1 MNRLL
6 ALLLLVSPFASAPA
20 FAPAAFAPAAFAQA
34 AAPNP
39 SFNLVN
45 KSAQPIRELYVSPS
59 GHSNF
64 GQNRLPN
71 GPIAPGAR
79 FAVRLLAD
87 GNCVFDVRAVYADG
101 THEDRRTLDTCTAD
115 DVTVGAPAGTAPRS
129 AAKEADD
136 PSFRLTNRGTQAVL
150 ELYATPTGKP
160 RGENLLVDS
169 PLPPKS
175 SRVIT
180 LDRALGCRFDLRVVL
195 ADKSAKQRRATDL
208 CRITDLP
215 VP

>member
-6 ALLLLVSPFASAPA
+6 ALLLLLSPFASAP
-20 FAPAAFAPAAFAQA
+20 AFAQA

-45 KSAQPIRELYVSPS
+45 RSAQPIRELYVSPS

-87 GNCVFDVRAVYADG
+87 GNCVFDIRAVYADG
-101 THEDRRTLDTCTAD
+101 THEDRRTLNTCTAD
-115 DVTVGAPAGTAPRS
+115 DVTVGAADNVTAGSTAS
-129 AAKEADD
+129 AAPWAAAKAPDD
-136 PSFRLTNRGTQAVL
+136 PSFSLTNRGTQAVL
-150 ELYATPTGKP
+150 ELYATPPGKP
-160 RGENLLVDS
+160 RGENLLADS

-175 SRVIT
+175 IRTIT

-195 ADKSAKQRRATDL
+195 ADKSAKVRRATDL